1 MLIEPIGPA
10 GEAIFHSRQH
20 RLPRRTL
27 ASPSSA
33 TVQLMEPDAATAPFP
48 AGSVVLITGIMG
60 AGKSTVAQMLAE
72 RLPKAAHVR
81 GDAFRRMIVSGR
93 AEMVP
98 AADEEAIAQL
108 QLRYDLGAVVAD
120 GYARAGFTAVYQDIA
135 LGDDLARVTQRIRA
149 RPLFAVVL
157 APRPDAVVRRAGART
172 KPSGYGSWTVE
183 ALDLMLRQTPR
194 IGLWLDT
201 SEQTGP
207 ETVEEILRRA
217 EDARVR

>member
-1 MLIEPIGPA
+1 MGTR
-10 GEAIFHSRQH
+10 GRGSR
-20 RLPRRTL
+20 RCTKTL
-27 ASPSSA
+27 RSVTISRAS
-33 TVQLMEPDAATAPFP
+33 L
-48 AGSVVLITGIMG
+48 
-60 AGKSTVAQMLAE
+60 
-72 RLPKAAHVR
+72 
-81 GDAFRRMIVSGR
+81 
-93 AEMVP
+93 
-98 AADEEAIAQL
+98 
-108 QLRYDLGAVVAD
+108 
-120 GYARAGFTAVYQDIA
+120 
-135 LGDDLARVTQRIRA
+135 QRIRA